1 MHLPGRVPYS
11 ASRSKMK
18 LRLATLVLFLLLWA
32 GPAFGQGCAMCY
44 SNATGTTKEGQRA
57 ISRGVVVLLVPP
69 VGFMTLGVGMALR
82 YGKRRDEEKQEEYE
96 QDSSD

>member
-1 MHLPGRVPYS
+1 
-11 ASRSKMK
+11 MK
-18 LRLATLVLFLLLWA
+18 LRLATIVLLVVLWA
-32 GPAFGQGCAMCY
+32 GPALAQGCAMCY

-82 YGKRRDEEKQEEYE
+82 YGKRRDEEQQEGYE
-96 QDSSD
+96 QDSSDE